1 MYLLDERFT
10 LFESATSSGDS
21 KEYVNTRAENITVQI
36 EGDFSSA
43 SVEFLGKLNKDSEY
57 QPIYLTINMNNG
69 TVGNIATEPGVY
81 VCDIS
86 GYKYF
91 KLKLNSVSGSL
102 SAYGR
107 LTSI

>member
-1 MYLLDERFT
+1 
-10 LFESATSSGDS
+10 
-21 KEYVNTRAENITVQI
+21 
-36 EGDFSSA
+36 
-43 SVEFLGKLNKDSEY
+43 
-57 QPIYLTINMNNG
+57 MNNG
-69 TVGNIATEPGVY
+69 TVGSTVTEPGVY